1 MAITLFKGQSV
12 LRMWCL
18 DSGVAVFRSVYLAF
32 GSFRLRLSCA
42 VDIIVNWFVSKS
54 ACCCV
59 YRCVCAAT
67 FQFAMISFLPR
78 WLNNCVAFQWAAH
91 LTIYRNNLRLGTKR
105 VFVAALRKY
114 QLGKGGRVRSS
125 VFDILAALLRRVA
138 VYNDW
143 IIACRGGFNLWVS
156 HEHTEH
162 RLVSRSG
169 SVLETLEVP
178 LPVRV
183 FEAEGFS
190 IP

>member
-1 MAITLFKGQSV
+1 MGG
-12 LRMWCL
+12 
-18 DSGVAVFRSVYLAF
+18 SGVQVGLLGLSKLQAASLLRCGYHCQLVCFQVCVL
-32 GSFRLRLSCA
+32 LRLSL
-42 VDIIVNWFVSKS
+42 
-54 ACCCV
+54 CV
-59 YRCVCAAT
+59 RSDVPVLL
-67 FQFAMISFLPR
+67 AMISSLPR
-78 WLNNCVAFQWAAH
+78 WLNNYVAFQWAAH
-91 LTIYRNNLRLGTKR
+91 LIFHRNDLLVGTER

-143 IIACRGGFNLWVS
+143 LIACRGVFNLWVS

-169 SVLETLEVP
+169 SVLETLEVL
-178 LPVRV
+178 LPFVF